1 MQIKTKSKKREE
13 IIKGVLLFLA
23 AYNSSLFEKLSNNI
37 HVIEFSNTNKVQYIK
52 KHRIIKIPVNF
63 LKNTVPENIVYYL
76 LKVLEDSGD
85 ISKNIAKKFIHAT
98 NSKRYIWD
106 NVDIEIIKT

>member
-1 MQIKTKSKKREE
+1 MQIKTKNKKREE
-13 IIKGVLLFLA
+13 IIKGTLLFLS
-23 AYNSSLFEKLSNNI
+23 AYDSSLAERLSNSI

-52 KHRIIKIPVNF
+52 KHRIVKIPVSF

-76 LKVLEDSGD
+76 LKVLENFGD
-85 ISKNIAKKFIHAT
+85 MSKVTSKKFIRET

-106 NVDIEIIKT
+106 NVDVEII

>member
-1 MQIKTKSKKREE
+1 MQIKTNSKKREE
-13 IIKGVLLFLA
+13 IIKGVLFFLS
-23 AYNSSLFEKLSNNI
+23 AYDSSLAEKLNNSI

-52 KHRIIKIPVNF
+52 KQRTVKIPVNF

-85 ISKNIAKKFIHAT
+85 ISKNTAKKFIRET